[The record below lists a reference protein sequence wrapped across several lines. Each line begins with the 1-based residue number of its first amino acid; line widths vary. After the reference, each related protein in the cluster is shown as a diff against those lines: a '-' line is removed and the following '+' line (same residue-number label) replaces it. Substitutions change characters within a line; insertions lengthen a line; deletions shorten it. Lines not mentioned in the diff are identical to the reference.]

1 MDDTKIIDLF
11 WARSED
17 ALTQMSEK
25 YGNYCNTV
33 AFGILRDSGHSEEC
47 VNDAY
52 LKLWNSIPP
61 CRPDNLKAFAAKTVR
76 NTALD
81 MLEKSTA
88 QKRSGINVALEELE
102 NVISTSR
109 TETED
114 AVVLGEM
121 INGFLLSLGDD
132 ARRMFICRYWYF
144 MTVKEI
150 ADAWSVSESKVKMS
164 LLRTRKK
171 LQKYIEREG
180 MTL

>member
-1 MDDTKIIDLF
+1 MKVG
-11 WARSED
+11 
-17 ALTQMSEK
+17 
-25 YGNYCNTV
+25 Y
-33 AFGILRDSGHSEEC
+33 
-47 VNDAY
+47 
-52 LKLWNSIPP
+52 
-61 CRPDNLKAFAAKTVR
+61 LKAFAAKTVR